1 MSKFEKINKKDLK
14 ENKKEKKNQKVK
26 NDDKENKS
34 IKNNKTEKK
43 KISSSVKFTILALI
57 LIAIFCVALTPV
69 TLQNDTYYTIAIG
82 EHIANYGVDMQDP
95 FSWHQDLSYTYPHWL
110 YDLITYIVYSV
121 FGMTGIYISTCI
133 LSVILG
139 WSIYLVGTKLAK
151 NQLFSF
157 FITIAVMY
165 VIRGYIAA
173 RAQLVTFILFI
184 LTIFFIEKFLETK
197 KKRYALGLIIIPIL
211 IANLHV
217 AVFPFYFVLY
227 LPYIAEYII
236 AALAE
241 TIIYKRIKRKILK
254 LRIKILEKEKP
265 ESSKVTE
272 LKEKLKVIEE
282 KVDKIK
288 IKRTKELQNPY
299 KIKLVRNKN
308 VKWLILIMVICL
320 FTGLLT
326 PLGNTPYTYLSK
338 TMQGNTTR
346 NINEHLPMTV
356 SEDID
361 AMCTIVIF
369 LAILIFTK
377 AKIRLSDLFML
388 GGLLYLMLDSRRQIT
403 MFAIIGSVILG
414 RLLMELVRIYSKDF
428 DKKAVK
434 IITNKIGII
443 LITIMGLSLSY
454 YFAEDKF
461 DDTYIDET
469 AYPVQACDYIIENI
483 DLGTARFYNEYNY
496 GSYMLF
502 RGIPI
507 FIDSRADLYAPEFS
521 GKEDD
526 IFMDFIDVSSIGTF
540 YEDVFE
546 KYDITHVITYENS
559 KMNMIITK
567 TNDPHYKQL
576 YKDDY
581 FVIYERIAD

>member
-1 MSKFEKINKKDLK
+1 MSKFEKVNKKDLK
-14 ENKKEKKNQKVK
+14 ENKKEKKDKKIKSDN
-26 NDDKENKS
+26 KENK
-34 IKNNKTEKK
+34 
-43 KISSSVKFTILALI
+43 ISPSVKFTILALI
-57 LIAIFCVALTPV
+57 LIAIFCVSLTPV

-82 EHIANYGVDMQDP
+82 EHIVNHGVDMQDP
-95 FSWHQDLSYTYPHWL
+95 FSWHEDLSYTYPHWL
-110 YDLITYIVYSV
+110 YDLITYLVYSV

-139 WSIYLVGTKLAK
+139 WSIYLVSTKLAK

-254 LRIKILEKEKP
+254 LRIKILEKENP

-308 VKWLILIMVICL
+308 VKWLILIMVICI

-338 TMQGNTTR
+338 TMQGNTTQ

-361 AMCTIVIF
+361 AMCAIVIF

-377 AKIRLSDLFML
+377 AKIKLSDLFML

-403 MFAIIGSVILG
+403 MFAIIGSVMLG